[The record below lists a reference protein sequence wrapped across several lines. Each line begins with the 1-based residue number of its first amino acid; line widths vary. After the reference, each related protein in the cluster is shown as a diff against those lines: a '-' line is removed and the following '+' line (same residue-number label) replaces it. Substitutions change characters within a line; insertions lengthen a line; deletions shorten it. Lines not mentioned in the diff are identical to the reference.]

1 MSRLIQ
7 TSMLFTLLT
16 LSAYAEVTV
25 QNPWIRPSVSQ
36 QKVTGAFMS
45 ITSTTDAR
53 LVGIT
58 SPVAERVEIHEMQME
73 NDVMKMR
80 SVSSLPLV
88 AGKTV
93 KLAPGGSYHIMLFDL
108 HQQIKAGD
116 TIPLTLTIEDDQKKQ
131 SSIKVKAN
139 AKRSAAQ

>member
-7 TSMLFTLLT
+7 TSMLFILLT
-16 LSAYAEVTV
+16 LSAYAEVAV
-25 QNPWIRPSVSQ
+25 QNPWIRPTVSQ

-45 ITSTTDAR
+45 ITSTTDAH

-58 SPVAERVEIHEMQME
+58 SPVAERVEIHEMTME
-73 NDVMKMR
+73 NDIMKMR
-80 SVSSLPLV
+80 AVPSLPLV
-88 AGKTV
+88 AGKAV
-93 KLAPGGSYHIMLFDL
+93 KLAPGASYHIMLFDL
-108 HQQIKAGD
+108 RQQIKAGD

-139 AKRSAAQ
+139 AKQSAAQ

>member
-25 QNPWIRPSVSQ
+25 QNPWIRPSVPQ

-58 SPVAERVEIHEMQME
+58 SPVAERVEIHEMTME

-80 SVSSLPLV
+80 ALSSLPLV
-88 AGKTV
+88 AGKAV

-116 TIPLTLTIEDDQKKQ
+116 TIPLTLTIEDDQKRQ